1 MKYIINEDNRCG
13 AASLSDDL
21 RNQVL
26 ESMGYTPNTP
36 KASEQIN
43 ESVAHET
50 EVEDNTDM
58 PSLYQW
64 DDAVFVLDEEVFEIE
79 GDLFLKAIE
88 LDSGTRMSLDESH
101 SDLFINEVR
110 FEESPFS
117 LGDIYDFGNEIFIK
131 LDEGKKKGDKSADK
145 DKDDD
150 KGDFETGE
158 RKGDKSNEKSK
169 KGDKPDFTTG
179 ARKGDKSKTHK
190 GKDFEKDDE
199 KGDPRA
205 FGGKKGDKSKTH
217 GGKDFEVNG
226 KLKKLKKKLK
236 EDEGP
241 PKDYLDK
248 IANDPDEPSN
258 QKNQGQRF

>member
-1 MKYIINEDNRCG
+1 MKYIVNENNTCG
-13 AASLSDDL
+13 AASISDAA
-21 RNQVL
+21 RNNLL
-26 ESMGYTPNTP
+26 ESLGHAPNVEAP
-36 KASEQIN
+36 AEAIN
-43 ESVAHET
+43 ESVSAPS
-50 EVEDNTDM
+50 EVADNDDM
-58 PSLYQW
+58 PSLYSW
-64 DDAVFVLDEEVFEIE
+64 DDAVFALDEEVFEIE

-88 LDSGTRMSLDESH
+88 LDSGTCMMLGEAH
-101 SDLFINEVR
+101 AELFINEVR
-110 FEESPFS
+110 FEEAPFS

-179 ARKGDKSKTHK
+179 ARKGDKSKTHA
-190 GKDFEKDDE
+190 GKDFDKDDE

-217 GGKDFEVNG
+217 GGKDFEVKEVAA

-236 EDEGP
+236 EDDEDGP
-241 PKDYLDK
+241 SNADLDK
-248 IANDPDEPSN
+248 IEKQ
-258 QKNQGQRF
+258 QKRDGTY

>member
-1 MKYIINEDNRCG
+1 MKYIVNESNSCG
-13 AASLSDDL
+13 QASLSDDL
-21 RNQVL
+21 RNKVM
-26 ESMGYTPNTP
+26 ESMGFAPNKTEEAP
-36 KASEQIN
+36 QQMN
-43 ESVAHET
+43 ESVSPQA

-58 PSLYQW
+58 PSLYEW
-64 DDAVFVLDEEVFEIE
+64 DGAVFALDDEVFEIE

-88 LDSGTRMSLDESH
+88 LDNGTRMGLDESH

-117 LGDIYDFGNEIFIK
+117 LGDIYDFGDEIFIK

-179 ARKGDKSKTHK
+179 ARKGDKSKTH
-190 GKDFEKDDE
+190 
-199 KGDPRA
+199 
-205 FGGKKGDKSKTH
+205 

-241 PKDYLDK
+241 SKADMDK
-248 IANDPDEPSN
+248 IANDPTEPSN
-258 QKNQGQRF
+258 QKNQGF

>member
-36 KASEQIN
+36 KTSEQIN

-88 LDSGTRMSLDESH
+88 LDNGTRMSLDESH

-117 LGDIYDFGNEIFIK
+117 LGDIYDFGDEIFIK
-131 LDEGKKKGDKSADK
+131 LDEGKKKGDKS
-145 DKDDD
+145 
-150 KGDFETGE
+150 
-158 RKGDKSNEKSK
+158 
-169 KGDKPDFTTG
+169 
-179 ARKGDKSKTHK
+179 KTHA
-190 GKDFEKDDE
+190 GKDFDKDDE

-217 GGKDFEVNG
+217 GGKDFEVNEVAA

-236 EDEGP
+236 EDDEDGP
-241 PKDYLDK
+241 SNADLDK
-248 IANDPDEPSN
+248 IEKQ
-258 QKNQGQRF
+258 QKRDGTY